1 MAQTINNVLPD
12 TDKLLMAQ
20 MLACFN
26 DVAYTVEEALDMLH
40 VLFNKPLQDNMQ
52 IYLRTKSDKVVWRFN
67 ISKNSWINRLLFG
80 ANEYKISFT
89 KSAI

>member
-1 MAQTINNVLPD
+1 MAKTINNILPD
-12 TDKLLMAQ
+12 SDKMQMAQ

-26 DVAYTVEEALDMLH
+26 DIAYTVDEALEMLH
-40 VLFNKPLQDNMQ
+40 VLFNKPLQDDMQ

-67 ISKNSWINRLLFG
+67 ISKNSLINRLLFG

>member
-1 MAQTINNVLPD
+1 MTQTINNVLPD

-26 DVAYTVEEALDMLH
+26 DVAYTVDEALDMLH
-40 VLFNKPLQDNMQ
+40 VLFNKPLQDDMQ
-52 IYLRTKSDKVVWRFN
+52 IYLRTKSDKVVWWFN

-80 ANEYKISFT
+80 QNEYKISFT